1 MSNHRTG
8 STRNTAPTGRAA
20 STGARRNFARA
31 AAAILLGL
39 TLSSCSFGPPLEK
52 DESARAIFDAEN
64 DRVILPLDAYD
75 TTGKDEYFTKA
86 LELARKKCFAEHGQ
100 HYKMFVRTEG
110 SGRNLGRTYG
120 IWNVEYA
127 QKYGLHKGEDS
138 NTLDLSSPA
147 PSSDPGKD
155 VSTEC
160 YQRASEEMAKIG
172 EIPFGSATYRRVEA
186 DVRNAAGDRQL
197 KESLDDE
204 WKRCVKDKGLTPD
217 SEMTVKEEKNIPQSA
232 TPSEE
237 EIRIAVIQAQC
248 NQDVGRS
255 QKLYDL
261 EAQYQKP
268 LVAKNQAA
276 LENELKEFKHRD
288 EQFKQYVLDN
298 Q

>member
-1 MSNHRTG
+1 MSNHH
-8 STRNTAPTGRAA
+8 AA
-20 STGARRNFARA
+20 STGAVSTGTASTSARRNFARA

-39 TLSSCSFGPPLEK
+39 TLSSCSFGPTLEK
-52 DESARAIFDAEN
+52 DESARAIFDTEN
-64 DRVILPLDAYD
+64 DRVILPLDAYN
-75 TTGKDEYFTKA
+75 TAGKGEYFTKA

-100 HYKMFVRTEG
+100 HYEMFVPTEG

-120 IWNVEYA
+120 IWNVEHA
-127 QKYGLHKGEDS
+127 QKYGLHEREDS

-147 PSSDPGKD
+147 ASDPGKD
-155 VSTEC
+155 VRTEC
-160 YQRASEEMAKIG
+160 YQRAVDEMKQIG
-172 EIPFGSATYRRVEA
+172 EIPFGSSTFTRLETDA
-186 DVRNAAGDRQL
+186 RNAAGDRQL
-197 KESLDDE
+197 KKSLDDE

-217 SEMTVKEEKNIPQSA
+217 SEVTVKEEKNIRQSTVA
-232 TPSEE
+232 SEE
-237 EIRIAVIQAQC
+237 EIRIATIQAQC

-276 LENELKEFKHRD
+276 LENELKEFKRRD

>member
-1 MSNHRTG
+1 MAATLI
-8 STRNTAPTGRAA
+8 STV
-20 STGARRNFARA
+20 
-31 AAAILLGL
+31 
-39 TLSSCSFGPPLEK
+39 LSSCSFGPTLEK
-52 DESARAIFDAEN
+52 DESARAIFDVEN
-64 DRVILPLDAYD
+64 DRVILPLDAYNTD
-75 TTGKDEYFTKA
+75 GKDEYYTKA
-86 LELARKKCFAEHGQ
+86 LELARKKCFDEHGQ

-110 SGRNLGRTYG
+110 SGRNFGRTYG

-127 QKYGLHKGEDS
+127 QKYGLHEPNES

-160 YQRASEEMAKIG
+160 YQRASDEMAKIG
-172 EIPFGSATYRRVEA
+172 EIPFGSATYRRVETDA
-186 DVRNAAGDRQL
+186 RNAAGDQQL
-197 KESLDDE
+197 KKSLDDE

-217 SEMTVKEEKNIPQSA
+217 SEMTVKEEKNIPHST

-237 EIRIAVIQAQC
+237 EIRIATIQAQC

-276 LENELKEFKHRD
+276 LENELKEFKRRD

>member
-1 MSNHRTG
+1 M
-8 STRNTAPTGRAA
+8 
-20 STGARRNFARA
+20 A
-31 AAAILLGL
+31 AALIS
-39 TLSSCSFGPPLEK
+39 TVLSSCSFGPSLEK
-52 DESARAIFDAEN
+52 DESARAIFDVEN
-64 DRVILPLDAYD
+64 DRVILPLDAYNTD
-75 TTGKDEYFTKA
+75 GKDEYFTKA
-86 LELARKKCFAEHGQ
+86 LELARKKCFAEHEQ

-110 SGRNLGRTYG
+110 AGRNLGRTYG

-127 QKYGLHKGEDS
+127 QKYGLHERDES

-172 EIPFGSATYRRVEA
+172 EIPFGSATYRRVET

-197 KESLDDE
+197 KKSLDDE

-217 SEMTVKEEKNIPQSA
+217 SEMTVKEEKNIPQST

-268 LVAKNQAA
+268 LVDKNQAA
-276 LENELKEFKHRD
+276 LENELKEFKRRD

>member
-1 MSNHRTG
+1 M
-8 STRNTAPTGRAA
+8 
-20 STGARRNFARA
+20 A
-31 AAAILLGL
+31 AALIS
-39 TLSSCSFGPPLEK
+39 TVLSSCSFGPSLEK
-52 DESARAIFDAEN
+52 DESARAIFDVEN
-64 DRVILPLDAYD
+64 DRVILPLDAYNTD
-75 TTGKDEYFTKA
+75 GKDEYFTKA

-100 HYKMFVRTEG
+100 HYEMFVPTEG

-120 IWNVEYA
+120 IWNVEHA
-127 QKYGLHKGEDS
+127 QKYGLHERDES

-172 EIPFGSATYRRVEA
+172 EIPFGSATYRRVET

-197 KESLDDE
+197 KKSLDDE

-217 SEMTVKEEKNIPQSA
+217 SEMTVKEEKNIPQST

-268 LVAKNQAA
+268 LVDKNQAA
-276 LENELKEFKHRD
+276 LENELKEFKRRD

>member
-1 MSNHRTG
+1 MLCRT
-8 STRNTAPTGRAA
+8 RAA
-20 STGARRNFARA
+20 LQDVCPAPRGPGRNF
-31 AAAILLGL
+31 
-39 TLSSCSFGPPLEK
+39 
-52 DESARAIFDAEN
+52 
-64 DRVILPLDAYD
+64 
-75 TTGKDEYFTKA
+75 
-86 LELARKKCFAEHGQ
+86 
-100 HYKMFVRTEG
+100 
-110 SGRNLGRTYG
+110 GRTYG
-120 IWNVEYA
+120 TWNVEYA
-127 QKYGLHKGEDS
+127 QKYGLHKSEDS

-172 EIPFGSATYRRVEA
+172 EIPFGSATYRRVET

-197 KESLDDE
+197 KKSLDDE

-217 SEMTVKEEKNIPQSA
+217 SEMTVKEEKNIPQST

-268 LVAKNQAA
+268 LVDKNQAA
-276 LENELKEFKHRD
+276 WRMSLKNSSAGTSSSSSTSSTTNNSE
-288 EQFKQYVLDN
+288 
-298 Q
+298 

>member
-1 MSNHRTG
+1 MS
-8 STRNTAPTGRAA
+8 ALKKLL
-20 STGARRNFARA
+20 A
-31 AAAILLGL
+31 AALIS
-39 TLSSCSFGPPLEK
+39 TVLSSCSFGPTLEK
-52 DESARAIFDAEN
+52 DESARAIFDVEN
-64 DRVILPLDAYD
+64 DQVILPLDAYD

-100 HYKMFVRTEG
+100 HYEMFVRTEG

-120 IWNVEYA
+120 IWNVEHA
-127 QKYGLHKGEDS
+127 QKYGLHEPNES
-138 NTLDLSSPA
+138 NTLDLSAPA

-160 YQRASEEMAKIG
+160 YQRASDEMKQIG
-172 EIPFGSATYRRVEA
+172 EIPFGSATYRRLETDA
-186 DVRNAAGDRQL
+186 RNAAGDQQL
-197 KESLDDE
+197 KKSLDDE

-217 SEMTVKEEKNIPQSA
+217 SEMTVKEEKNIPQST

-237 EIRIAVIQAQC
+237 EIRIATIQAQC

-276 LENELKEFKHRD
+276 LENELKEFKRRD
-288 EQFKQYVLDN
+288 EKFKQYVLDN